1 MKLTDKAM
9 LFNMFL
15 STQADKTIDAIEAL
29 QSLLSDMPLSEKRLE
44 AAKESLINQ
53 AQSAYPDFRE
63 KSQRIANYKLQG
75 YKEDP
80 NKLLVDEVSKMEL
93 TDLENFYK
101 QHIQGQTVIYIVV
114 GNKKQ
119 VDMEQLKQMGEFEE
133 MKVKDFLN

>member
-1 MKLTDKAM
+1 
-9 LFNMFL
+9 
-15 STQADKTIDAIEAL
+15 
-29 QSLLSDMPLSEKRLE
+29 MPLSEKRLE